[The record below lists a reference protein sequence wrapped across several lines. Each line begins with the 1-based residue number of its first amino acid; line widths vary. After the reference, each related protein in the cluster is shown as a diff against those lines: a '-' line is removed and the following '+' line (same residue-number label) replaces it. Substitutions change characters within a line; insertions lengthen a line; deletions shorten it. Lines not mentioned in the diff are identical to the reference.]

1 MFNIGEELK
10 KLPNTPGVYLHKN
23 SLGEIIYVGKAVNLK
38 RRVSSYFSSSKK
50 QDPKVRAMVSNIK
63 EFEYINCVSE
73 LEALVLESN
82 LIKEY
87 MPKYNVLMKDDKS
100 YPYIDITLSEKF
112 PRVIIT
118 RNPERNGNKYY
129 GPYSDVGSARV
140 AVQLIEQIYP
150 IKKCSNLS
158 FPKSVRPCL
167 YYHIGRCCGICTG
180 DIKKDDY
187 MRMIREIME
196 FLGGRETSIVKKL
209 EKKMKDAS
217 LELRFEDA
225 AVYRD
230 YLKAINSI
238 GEMQRA
244 TNISNK
250 DIDILIPINTYKN
263 NAITKYKVREGK
275 LVDRS
280 VCYMENANDDNYS
293 DMIPEF
299 IKQHYVDKL
308 KLPREILLEKNNKEE
323 KILTEFL
330 NEINKK
336 NYEMK
341 YDGKHKTKFYIPERG
356 SKKALIELARV
367 DAIKLKA
374 SLDARAEREDE
385 RKLEIKRKITSLIER
400 ASGLRGRVPRTLGD
414 EDEKEYR
421 IEAYDVSNMN
431 GIDTV
436 SAMVVYEGL
445 KPVKKDYRKFKIRLS
460 SGDDYAALDETLT
473 RRLRRTIDGDAG
485 FKEYPDIVFV
495 DGGLGQV
502 RTVIKAMERLSISIP
517 AIGLAKDDSHRTRAI
532 VFEDGSEISL
542 KEDRIL
548 YNYAGAIQE
557 EVHRFAIT
565 YQRNTRGKRMIKSVL
580 EEIDGVG
587 EKRRKMLLDRFKN
600 IDNIKNASYEDLLE
614 VKGITREVA
623 HNIVEFFAA
632 DL

>member
-63 EFEYINCVSE
+63 EFEYINCASE

-100 YPYIDITLSEKF
+100 YPYIAITLSEKF

-167 YYHIGRCCGICTG
+167 YYHIGRCSGICTG
-180 DIKKDDY
+180 NIKKEDY
-187 MRMIREIME
+187 MKMIREIME
-196 FLGGRETSIVKKL
+196 FLGGSETSIVKNLK
-209 EKKMKDAS
+209 KKMKDAS

-263 NAITKYKVREGK
+263 NAIIKYKVREGK

-293 DMIPEF
+293 DMILEF

-308 KLPREILLEKNNKEE
+308 KLPKEILLEENTKEE

-341 YDGKHKTKFYIPERG
+341 YDGKHKTKLYIPERG
-356 SKKALIELARV
+356 SKKALIEMARG

-414 EDEKEYR
+414 EDEREYR

-445 KPVKKDYRKFKIRLS
+445 KPIKKDYRKFKIRLS

-473 RRLRRTIDGDAG
+473 RRLKRAIDGDAG
-485 FKEYPDIVFV
+485 FEEYPDIVFV

-502 RTVIKAMERLSISIP
+502 STVIKAMERLSISIP
-517 AIGLAKDDSHRTRAI
+517 VVGLAKDDSHRTRAI

-565 YQRNTRGKRMIKSVL
+565 YQRNTRGKRMTKSVL
-580 EEIDGVG
+580 EEVDGVG
-587 EKRRKMLLDRFKN
+587 KKRRKMLLDRFKN

-623 HNIVEFFAA
+623 ENIVEFFSA